1 MTSIPLSGPGT
12 DHGADGDKQPSTRV
26 DAPVPGDDAPRSR
39 SRRSVLKA
47 AAASGAGL
55 LSTRIVAAQTGA
67 APSGQPVN
75 SDRQPQFDVA
85 DNATIRSAIA
95 ERTIAINA
103 LTVRFYAN
111 PVRRPATVDARWTIR
126 VNQIRTRRL

>member
-1 MTSIPLSGPGT
+1 MTSISLSGPGA
-12 DHGADGDKQPSTRV
+12 DHEADADEQPSTIR
-26 DAPVPGDDAPRSR
+26 
-39 SRRSVLKA
+39 
-47 AAASGAGL
+47 
-55 LSTRIVAAQTGA
+55 AAQADA
-67 APSGQPVN
+67 APSGQPVSRSAGQPVN

>member
-1 MTSIPLSGPGT
+1 MTSISLSGPGA
-12 DHGADGDKQPSTRV
+12 DHEAVADEQPSTIR
-26 DAPVPGDDAPRSR
+26 
-39 SRRSVLKA
+39 
-47 AAASGAGL
+47 
-55 LSTRIVAAQTGA
+55 AAQADA